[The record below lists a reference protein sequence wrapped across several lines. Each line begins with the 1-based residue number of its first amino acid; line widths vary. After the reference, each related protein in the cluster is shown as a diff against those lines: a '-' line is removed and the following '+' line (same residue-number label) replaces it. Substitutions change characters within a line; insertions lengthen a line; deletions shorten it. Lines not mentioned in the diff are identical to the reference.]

1 MRHWGKII
9 GFAIGYY
16 NGGVIGALLGLLLG
30 GFIDKILYER
40 QSPKFTRVTN
50 KELGRIKAEFFN
62 STFSVMGYIA
72 QTSRCVDDG
81 EDSQVT
87 MVVDRMGL
95 PLIRQQVAL
104 LLFEEGKDP
113 DFPFQDVVGQFYVAC
128 RNQPDL
134 LEMFVEIQLYAAMSG
149 GSLDMTAKQII
160 LNICYQLN
168 LSRADFGS
176 LERLIKA
183 ELGFGANNQKEQK
196 QGGRHATLDVNLH
209 NAYAILNMP
218 PNASN
223 KEVKMAYRRLTS
235 KHHPDKLV
243 AQGLPDEMMKLAEVK
258 TREIRGAYEKI
269 RAIRQF

>member
-1 MRHWGKII
+1 VQHWGKLI
-9 GFAIGYY
+9 GFGVGYY
-16 NGGVIGALLGLLLG
+16 VGGVIGALFGLFLGSL
-30 GFIDKILYER
+30 IDKNLYGK
-40 QSPKFTRVTN
+40 QAPKFTRVDN

-62 STFSVMGYIA
+62 ATFSVMGYIA

-87 MVVDRMGL
+87 IVVDRMGL

-104 LLFEEGKDP
+104 LLFEEGKES

-134 LEMFVEIQLYAAMSG
+134 LEMFVEIQLYAAMSN
-149 GSLDMTAKQII
+149 GSLDLTAKQII

-168 LSRADFGS
+168 LSRADFAS

-183 ELGFGANNQKEQK
+183 ELGFATNNKKEQG
-196 QGGRHATLDVNLH
+196 QATSDVVWDLNLH

-269 RAIRQF
+269 RAIRHF